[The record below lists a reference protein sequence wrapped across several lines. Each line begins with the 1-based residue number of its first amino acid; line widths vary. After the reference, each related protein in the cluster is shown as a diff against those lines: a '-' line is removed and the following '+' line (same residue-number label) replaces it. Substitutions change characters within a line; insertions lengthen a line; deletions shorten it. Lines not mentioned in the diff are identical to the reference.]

1 MARRQ
6 RTIYGATVFVLLTW
20 LAFAT
25 VAHFG
30 RSAIVPEENL
40 ELANNPS
47 RFLAQA
53 ADQKVRWR
61 TMDSSVFTDARRQ
74 GRPIFL
80 LLGTGWSRF
89 SADYDAL
96 FLQPDVAERLNR
108 DFLCVRVDL
117 THDPA
122 WSSVFL
128 PLTRAARRDAPGF
141 QMVVLTPE
149 ARLIDS
155 PSDGELAM
163 SDRVFL
169 AYLQRVQARAAQAG
183 TLEGEEQQAREIFL
197 LRGGSTGGALDVTA
211 YLERMALIPTTEPGA
226 FLTTR
231 GARIWPQE
239 WLLMAES
246 GERDEANEILR
257 RIIRSP
263 MTDWL
268 EGGFFIRAAGNRYEN
283 VEFAK
288 TATGTAALLD
298 LISFLQ
304 RSHPDPAHRLAG
316 ERAFDFLLRDTL
328 GDEGKSYFW
337 AQEDTTGRSERY
349 SFNALSLNERVGPT
363 VAEYARTH
371 LGLNVQTNP
380 RMSVT
385 IARPE
390 ALMGDRVQLERV
402 LRRLNQENREAP
414 MESGGVGAYWIQAQ
428 SLAAMLRF
436 ARRTDDVERIRL
448 ALDAARQHRLR
459 MRTGLDEVVAGNAR
473 TRFRASLF
481 DYLSYADM
489 AWEAFV
495 TSGDVGWREDGETV
509 LNRALFL
516 FGDAFSGLHAGVP
529 PDLLPT
535 GAGQASSDPFTV
547 AEVVDTH
554 VMSASGL
561 AFSTVGRYAAL
572 AAPAVRE
579 RMMNRM
585 LRLESR
591 VQMAASQLELGVGGL
606 MRGSLALRSGVVI
619 ALGRVPLSNAAEA
632 TADIPVV
639 RVPWRQDLRGREPGL
654 YRLFPDGRVE
664 PLAGPPEESESA
676 SP

>member
-1 MARRQ
+1 MAGRQ

-20 LAFAT
+20 LGFTTA
-25 VAHFG
+25 AHFG

-47 RFLAQA
+47 RYLAQA
-53 ADQKVRWR
+53 AEQKVRWR
-61 TMDSSVFTDARRQ
+61 PMEPSVFTDARRQ

-80 LLGTGWSRF
+80 IIGAGWSRF
-89 SADYDAL
+89 AADYDEL

-108 DFLCVRVDL
+108 DFLCVRVDV

-141 QMVVLTPE
+141 QMVILTPE
-149 ARLIDS
+149 GRLIDS
-155 PSDGELAM
+155 PSDAELAM
-163 SDRVFL
+163 SDRFFL
-169 AYLQRVQARAAQAG
+169 AYLQRVQARAAEAG
-183 TLEGEEQQAREIFL
+183 TLEAEEQQAREIFL
-197 LRGGSTGGALDVTA
+197 LRGGSAGGALDVST
-211 YLERMALIPTTEPGA
+211 YVGRLALLSTTEPGA
-226 FLTTR
+226 YLTIR

-239 WLLMAES
+239 WLLLAEW
-246 GERDEANEILR
+246 GMREETNVILR
-257 RIIRSP
+257 RIVRSP

-268 EGGFFIRAAGNRYEN
+268 KGGFFVRAAGNRYEN

-288 TATGTAALLD
+288 TALGTAGVLD
-298 LISFLQ
+298 VIGEMH
-304 RSHPDPAHRLAG
+304 RTHPDPAHRLAG

-328 GDEGKSYFW
+328 GDEGRSYFW
-337 AQEDTTGRSERY
+337 AQEDTIGRSARY
-349 SFNALSLNERVGPT
+349 SFNALSLNERVGPAT
-363 VAEYARTH
+363 ADYARKH
-371 LGLNVQTNP
+371 LGLDVQANP

-390 ALMGDRVQLERV
+390 VLMSNRRQLEAV
-402 LRRLNQENREAP
+402 LRRLNQENADAP

-436 ARRTDDVERIRL
+436 ARRTDDVARVQL
-448 ALDAARQHRLR
+448 ALDASRQHRLR

-473 TRFRASLF
+473 TGFRASLF

-509 LNRALFL
+509 LSRALFL
-516 FGDAFSGLHAGVP
+516 FGDAFSGLHPGVP
-529 PDLLPT
+529 PDLLAT
-535 GAGQASSDPFTV
+535 GSGRATSDPFTV
-547 AEVVDTH
+547 AEIVDRN
-554 VMSASGL
+554 MISASGL
-561 AFSTVGRYAAL
+561 AFSVVGRYASL
-572 AAPAVRE
+572 ARPEVRD
-579 RMMNRM
+579 RMMKRM

-591 VQMAASQLELGVGGL
+591 VQMAASQLELGLGGL
-606 MRGSLALRSGVVI
+606 MRGGLALRSGVVI
-619 ALGRVPLSNAAEA
+619 ALGRVPLSDETEAA
-632 TADIPVV
+632 ADVPLV
-639 RVPWRQDLRGREPGL
+639 RVPWREDLRGREPGL

-664 PLAGPPEESESA
+664 PLTGPPEETEPA